1 MGLSLPTASAS
12 PSLRSTLS
20 LSPPTVSMVAST
32 TARERL
38 RLIPTFCMD
47 ITVTDTATDMAT
59 ATTVL
64 VDTMDLVTTA
74 MLVTTTAKRKVET
87 DCSMLKAISYSQL
100 QKDNKKF

>member
-1 MGLSLPTASAS
+1 MGAPAPSSPTASAS
-12 PSLRSTLS
+12 PSSRSTLS

-47 ITVTDTATDMAT
+47 ITVTDTATDMAA

-74 MLVTTTAKRKVET
+74 MLVTTTAKRKL
-87 DCSMLKAISYSQL
+87 SPIAQSYKLFTAPERQ
-100 QKDNKKF
+100 